1 MTGHPLLS
9 RRSVLGAAGAATAAV
24 VGATTATG
32 AGDSVPGAL
41 RPGGRFDRFVAERA
55 ADGRFSGTVRLAHRG
70 RAVLTRSYGL
80 ANRDSDRPNQAAT
93 RFDLA
98 SMTKQFTAVAVAQL
112 VQRDEL
118 RLDEPVG
125 AYVDGLDPAVAGT
138 VTVHHLLTHTSGFGR
153 PPLQGPG
160 EEPPPAPSGIEE
172 TWDARMELL
181 RSLPAPDFPPGSRHR
196 YSNDGFFLLGAV
208 VAAVAGTTYHDYVA
222 EHVFR
227 PAKLR
232 DTAFPTVRQLRA
244 DERWARLYE
253 PRDGGFDDVT
263 ASDRFRYIGGP
274 DEGATSTVADLVR
287 FATALTDDDVLLEPA
302 YAHLITSPKV
312 VAPPP
317 SPDRPGPPRDH
328 GFYGYGHSCSILR
341 GRRIHGHSGSGPGR
355 TTNLDVVPE
364 LGWVSVVLSNHH
376 DDIDPIVGLARE
388 LMTA

>member
-1 MTGHPLLS
+1 MSARPLLS
-9 RRSVLGAAGAATAAV
+9 RRSVLGGAGAVVVGAATAASSE
-24 VGATTATG
+24 AA
-32 AGDSVPGAL
+32 APQDL
-41 RPGGRFDRFVAERA
+41 RPGGHFDRLVEERA
-55 ADGRFSGTVRLAHRG
+55 ADGRFSGIVRLAHRG

-80 ANRDSDRPNQAAT
+80 ANRDPDRPNRPDT

-112 VQRDEL
+112 VQRGRL
-118 RLDEPVG
+118 RLDDPVG
-125 AYVDGLDPAVAGT
+125 EYVTGLESAVAAS

-160 EEPPPAPSGIEE
+160 EEPPPAPIGVEQ
-172 TWDARMELL
+172 TWEARMELL
-181 RSLPAPDFPPGSRHR
+181 RSLPAPDFAPGSRHR

-208 VAAVAGTTYHDYVA
+208 IAAVSGTTFHEYVA
-222 EHVFR
+222 DHVFG

-232 DTAFPTVRQLRA
+232 DTGFPTVRQLRA

-253 PRDGGFDDVT
+253 PRDGAFADVT

-287 FATALTDDDVLLEPA
+287 FATALTDDDVLLAPA
-302 YAHLITSPKV
+302 YAHLVTSPKV

-328 GFYGYGHSCSILR
+328 GFYGYGHSSSILR

-355 TTNLDVVPE
+355 STNLDVFPD

-388 LMTA
+388 LVTA